1 MDSLSRLLL
10 ISFVLLI
17 VSIDL
22 SPGHGRAR
30 KHYRNTLMRMH
41 HHSWSVSELIEGL
54 LNLLQNWLVPDNSAS
69 KAESRKFFFL
79 FDNQNN
85 GSSNFVGLNVS
96 QRNVAYVSVPL
107 YQPLFKTN
115 VTTVVYFSECSTL
128 STL

>member
-1 MDSLSRLLL
+1 MNILSRLFL

-54 LNLLQNWLVPDNSAS
+54 LTLLQNWLMPDNSAS

-96 QRNVAYVSVPL
+96 QRNVAYDAMVKA
-107 YQPLFKTN
+107 FEWIGFIITEHFF
-115 VTTVVYFSECSTL
+115 VTYVDTRGQ
-128 STL
+128 